1 MIPFYELQPSD
12 LNIIYNKRELNFR
25 PHIHKYVEILYV
37 FKGGQHLEINDASY
51 VLEEGD
57 AAIIFPDHLHS
68 FSRPAQREA
77 EVVFLICTP
86 EIFGSLFPSLNECTA
101 DNPVVTKKSIP
112 EQTVY
117 AFKHLDKAN
126 SFAENLGWALIIMS
140 TLLEHIEVRQTHRI
154 PVEDITPKLIK
165 FIDEN
170 FTRPLSLD
178 TLADEF
184 HVSRYYISH
193 IFSSKI
199 NMNFRSYIGTLRAEY
214 AASLIR
220 TTSDNMTAIS
230 DKAGF
235 ESQRTF
241 NRVFKA
247 IYNMSPLEYKS
258 NINAYLKSQ
267 NQ

>member
-37 FKGGQHLEINDASY
+37 FKGGQHLEINSKEY
-51 VLEEGD
+51 LLEEGD

-68 FSRPAQREA
+68 FSRPVQREA
-77 EVVFLICTP
+77 AVIFLICTP
-86 EIFGSLFPSLNECTA
+86 EIFGSLFTSLNECTA
-101 DNPVVTKKSIP
+101 DAPIVKKEDIP
-112 EQTVY
+112 ERAVY
-117 AFKHLDKAN
+117 AFNNLDKTN

-140 TLLEHIEVRQTHRI
+140 SLLEHIKLRKTHRM
-154 PVEDITPKLIK
+154 PVNDIMPKLIK

-178 TLADEF
+178 MLANEF
-184 HVSRYYISH
+184 HVSKYYISH
-193 IFSSKI
+193 IFSNRI
-199 NMNFRSYIGTLRAEY
+199 NMNFRNYIGTLRAEY
-214 AASLIR
+214 AATLIR
-220 TTSDNMTAIS
+220 TTGDNMTVIS

-241 NRVFKA
+241 NRIFKA
-247 IYNMSPLEYKS
+247 IYGISPLEYKS

>member
-37 FKGGQHLEINDASY
+37 FKGGQHLEINNKKFLLD
-51 VLEEGD
+51 EGD

-68 FSRPAQREA
+68 FSRPVQREA
-77 EVVFLICTP
+77 AVIFLICTP
-86 EIFGSLFPSLNECTA
+86 EIFGSLFPSLNECTS
-101 DNPVVTKKSIP
+101 DTPIVKKEDIP
-112 EQTVY
+112 EKTVY
-117 AFKHLDKAN
+117 AFEHLDKSN

-140 TLLEHIEVRQTHRI
+140 TLLESIKMRKTHRI
-154 PVEDITPKLIK
+154 PVDDITPSLIK

-170 FTRPLSLD
+170 FTRPLTLD
-178 TLADEF
+178 VLANEF
-184 HVSRYYISH
+184 HVSKYYISH
-193 IFSSKI
+193 IFSNRI

-214 AASLIR
+214 AANLIR
-220 TTSDNMTAIS
+220 TTGDSMTSIS

-241 NRVFKA
+241 NRIFKA
-247 IYNMSPLEYKS
+247 IYGMSPLEYRS